1 MLVTVWGDLWSREC
15 LGRLGF
21 KEVTT
26 GGPKKQAD
34 KVLLGT
40 LPALTKIY
48 SWGEAYFDKSAL
60 PSNTTL
66 CKVLWVKV
74 YQKERALPHLSWGT
88 PYQPRA
94 ILVLTVNPLSV
105 FSKFGFREIAG
116 LIKRKVRPIP
126 ARQTALS
133 GGNIGERSNPNYSL
147 SEILRVSREIYMC
160 ARWGAFDCKE

>member
-1 MLVTVWGDLWSREC
+1 MAVTSWADLWSGEC

-34 KVLLGT
+34 KVLLCT

-74 YQKERALPHLSWGT
+74 YQKERALPLLSWET
-88 PYQPRA
+88 PYKPRA
-94 ILVLTVNPLSV
+94 IFVLAVTILSAW
-105 FSKFGFREIAG
+105 SKNSLKNVAW
-116 LIKRKVRPIP
+116 IKLRAK
-126 ARQTALS
+126 
-133 GGNIGERSNPNYSL
+133 NCPNYFL
-147 SEILRVSREIYMC
+147 T
-160 ARWGAFDCKE
+160 